1 MHYASRWLPFLVR
14 CSRCTTKDSSSGRII
29 HHVPVMRLKTRKS
42 TTCLL
47 KFFQPEGFE
56 HNNGQR
62 YEIVWGGWYLIS
74 RSSLFILNVAVN
86 FPLLCTLKENNF
98 ETLSIDLS
106 CTQFSPVVLW
116 TAGPCDLFLSYEL
129 KDIYERRIALGGG
142 GVLPYISHIGMCHP
156 KGYDFCTIL
165 VWKEVET
172 LPILA
177 WNSLWCPRLLWEGM
191 NVIVVSVPFE

>member
-14 CSRCTTKDSSSGRII
+14 CSRCITKDSSSGRII

-142 GVLPYISHIGMCHP
+142 GGGTPLYKPYRYVPSQRVWFLHHFGL
-156 KGYDFCTIL
+156 KRGGDFAHFGL
-165 VWKEVET
+165 E
-172 LPILA
+172 
-177 WNSLWCPRLLWEGM
+177 
-191 NVIVVSVPFE
+191 